1 MDENEFNMFDPGDPL
16 EPQGVAAWSPDLL
29 AGCHRTLRNLY
40 DYWNAR
46 RGTRLMPARG
56 DLDPIDLK
64 PVLPLLMLIDV
75 VPDERRYVYRL
86 VGTADVQVR
95 GHDPTGKSV
104 IEGFF
109 GPSVEDALS
118 CYDRVVATKAPVL
131 DPVPFTATNGR
142 YATEETMFL
151 PLSDDGTSVN
161 KIIVFF
167 AFVDVLDPGSV
178 VQLDL

>member
-1 MDENEFNMFDPGDPL
+1 MP
-16 EPQGVAAWSPDLL
+16 
-29 AGCHRTLRNLY
+29 
-40 DYWNAR
+40 R
-46 RGTRLMPARG
+46 RA
-56 DLDPIDLK
+56 DLDPSEIPPRL
-64 PVLPLLMLIDV
+64 LPCISIVDV
-75 VPDERRYVYRL
+75 VNDERRYVYRL

-109 GPSVEDALS
+109 GPSVDDALA
-118 CYDRVVATKAPVL
+118 CYDKVVTTKAPVL

-151 PLSDDGTSVN
+151 PLSEDGERVN

-167 AFVDVLDPGSV
+167 AFVDVLDPGAT

>member
-1 MDENEFNMFDPGDPL
+1 MP
-16 EPQGVAAWSPDLL
+16 
-29 AGCHRTLRNLY
+29 
-40 DYWNAR
+40 R
-46 RGTRLMPARG
+46 RA
-56 DLDPIDLK
+56 DLDPSEIPPRL
-64 PVLPLLMLIDV
+64 LPCISIVDV
-75 VPDERRYVYRL
+75 VNDERRYVYRL

-109 GPSVEDALS
+109 GPSVDDALA
-118 CYDRVVATKAPVL
+118 CYDKVVATRAPVL

-151 PLSDDGTSVN
+151 PLSEDGDRVN

-167 AFVDVLDPGSV
+167 AFVDVLDPGAT

>member
-1 MDENEFNMFDPGDPL
+1 MP
-16 EPQGVAAWSPDLL
+16 
-29 AGCHRTLRNLY
+29 
-40 DYWNAR
+40 R
-46 RGTRLMPARG
+46 RA
-56 DLDPIDLK
+56 DLDPSEIPPRL
-64 PVLPLLMLIDV
+64 LPCISIVDV
-75 VPDERRYVYRL
+75 VDDERRYVYRL

-109 GPSVEDALS
+109 GPSVDDALA
-118 CYDRVVATKAPVL
+118 CYDKVVSTRAPVL

-151 PLSDDGTSVN
+151 PLSEDGEAVN

-167 AFVDVLDPGSV
+167 AFVDVLDPGAI

>member
-1 MDENEFNMFDPGDPL
+1 MP
-16 EPQGVAAWSPDLL
+16 
-29 AGCHRTLRNLY
+29 
-40 DYWNAR
+40 R
-46 RGTRLMPARG
+46 RA
-56 DLDPIDLK
+56 DLDPSEIPPRL
-64 PVLPLLMLIDV
+64 LPCISIVDV
-75 VPDERRYVYRL
+75 VDDERRYVYRL

-109 GPSVEDALS
+109 GPSVDDALA
-118 CYDRVVATKAPVL
+118 CYDKVVATKAPVL

-151 PLSDDGTSVN
+151 PLSEDGEKVN
-161 KIIVFF
+161 KILVFF
-167 AFVDVLDPGSV
+167 AFVDVLDPGAT

>member
-1 MDENEFNMFDPGDPL
+1 MVSEFFDRKLVLNGAVFLNKYEDIILGKTVCPESSLPTPCL
-16 EPQGVAAWSPDLL
+16 RPD
-29 AGCHRTLRNLY
+29 N
-40 DYWNAR
+40 
-46 RGTRLMPARG
+46 
-56 DLDPIDLK
+56 I
-64 PVLPLLMLIDV
+64 
-75 VPDERRYVYRL
+75 
-86 VGTADVQVR
+86 GTADVQVR

-142 YATEETMFL
+142 YATEETIFL
-151 PLSDDGTSVN
+151 PLSDDGINVN
-161 KIIVFF
+161 KIVVFF
-167 AFVDVLDPGSV
+167 AFVDVLEPGSV

>member
-1 MDENEFNMFDPGDPL
+1 MSADQRQLDFPPTCRPET
-16 EPQGVAAWSPDLL
+16 VA
-29 AGCHRTLRNLY
+29 LY
-40 DYWNAR
+40 DYWR
-46 RGTRLMPARG
+46 RKCGDRMMPSRA
-56 DLDPIDLK
+56 DLDPSEIPPRL
-64 PVLPLLMLIDV
+64 LPCISLVDV
-75 VPDERRYVYRL
+75 VDDERRYVYRL

-109 GPSVEDALS
+109 GPNVEDALS
-118 CYDRVVATKAPVL
+118 CYDRVVKTKAPVL

-151 PLSDDGTSVN
+151 PLSDDGVTVN

>member
-1 MDENEFNMFDPGDPL
+1 
-16 EPQGVAAWSPDLL
+16 
-29 AGCHRTLRNLY
+29 
-40 DYWNAR
+40 
-46 RGTRLMPARG
+46 
-56 DLDPIDLK
+56 
-64 PVLPLLMLIDV
+64 LPCLSIVDV
-75 VPDERRYVYRL
+75 VDDERRFVYRL

-109 GPSVEDALS
+109 GPNVEDAVG
-118 CYDRVVATKAPVL
+118 CCERVVKPKAPVL

-142 YATEETMFL
+142 YATEETIFL
-151 PLSDDGTSVN
+151 PLSDDGVNVN

>member
-1 MDENEFNMFDPGDPL
+1 MSADQPRLEFPSTCRP
-16 EPQGVAAWSPDLL
+16 ETVA
-29 AGCHRTLRNLY
+29 LY
-40 DYWNAR
+40 EYWR
-46 RGTRLMPARG
+46 RKCGNRPMPSRK
-56 DLDPIDLK
+56 DLDPAEIPPRL
-64 PVLPLLMLIDV
+64 LPCISIVDV

-104 IEGFF
+104 GEGFF
-109 GPSVEDALS
+109 GPSLEDALS

-151 PLSDDGTSVN
+151 PLSDDGITVN
-161 KIIVFF
+161 KVMVFF

>member
-1 MDENEFNMFDPGDPL
+1 MGADPRQLEFPPTCRPETVALYEYWRKKCGD
-16 EPQGVAAWSPDLL
+16 
-29 AGCHRTLRNLY
+29 
-40 DYWNAR
+40 
-46 RGTRLMPARG
+46 RLMPSRA
-56 DLDPIDLK
+56 DLDPSEIPPRL
-64 PVLPLLMLIDV
+64 LPCISIVDV
-75 VPDERRYVYRL
+75 VADERRFVYRL

-118 CYDRVVATKAPVL
+118 CYNRVVATKGPVL

-142 YATEETMFL
+142 YATEETIFL
-151 PLSDDGTSVN
+151 PLSDDGVTVN

>member
-1 MDENEFNMFDPGDPL
+1 MP
-16 EPQGVAAWSPDLL
+16 
-29 AGCHRTLRNLY
+29 
-40 DYWNAR
+40 R
-46 RGTRLMPARG
+46 RA
-56 DLDPIDLK
+56 DLDPSEIPPRL
-64 PVLPLLMLIDV
+64 LPCISIVDV
-75 VPDERRYVYRL
+75 VNDERRYVYRL

-109 GPSVEDALS
+109 GPSVDDALA
-118 CYDRVVATKAPVL
+118 CYDKVVATRAPVL

-151 PLSDDGTSVN
+151 PLSEDGETVN

-167 AFVDVLDPGSV
+167 AFVDVLDPGAV

>member
-1 MDENEFNMFDPGDPL
+1 M
-16 EPQGVAAWSPDLL
+16 
-29 AGCHRTLRNLY
+29 LY
-40 DYWNAR
+40 EYWR
-46 RGTRLMPARG
+46 RKCGERLMPRRA
-56 DLDPIDLK
+56 DLDPSEIPPRL
-64 PVLPLLMLIDV
+64 LPCISLVDV
-75 VPDERRYVYRL
+75 VSDERRYVYRL

-109 GPSVEDALS
+109 GPTVEDALS
-118 CYDRVVATKAPVL
+118 CYDRVVSTKAPVL

-142 YATEETMFL
+142 YATEETIFL
-151 PLSDDGTSVN
+151 PLSDDGINVN

>member
-1 MDENEFNMFDPGDPL
+1 MQDWR
-16 EPQGVAAWSPDLL
+16 ASCHPDMLKIL
-29 AGCHRTLRNLY
+29 A
-40 DYWNAR
+40 YWEGKR
-46 RGTRLMPARG
+46 RGRAMPSRG
-56 DLDPIDLK
+56 DIDPAEI
-64 PVLPLLMLIDV
+64 VSFLPYVILVDV
-75 VPDERRYVYRL
+75 VPDERRFVYRL

-142 YATEETMFL
+142 YATEETIFL
-151 PLSDDGTSVN
+151 PLSDDGVNVN